1 MTLTCRGLLF
11 DLDGTLIDSLPAV
24 DRAWTLWCERVG
36 LVASEV
42 VPHIHGRRSIDS
54 VRRFAPHLDE
64 EIENAA
70 IRAMEAGDTEGVIAL
85 PGSLDFIASL
95 PMGTWT
101 VVTSGTSDVAQAR
114 LRHVGIAIPE
124 RAVYGEDVTEGKPHP
139 MPFQFGADVLG
150 IPAGECVAFE
160 DTLAGVRS
168 AKAAGCRVVGISLT
182 PIEEADVTVANL
194 ASVRAEALGDEIRL
208 TITPLPSE

>member
-54 VRRFAPHLDE
+54 VRRFTPHLDE
-64 EIENAA
+64 EIENDA
-70 IRAMEAGDTEGVIAL
+70 IRALEAGDTEGVTAL
-85 PGSLDFIASL
+85 PGSLELLASL
-95 PMGTWT
+95 PVGSWT
-101 VVTSGTSDVAQAR
+101 VVTSGTSDVAQPR
-114 LRHVGIAIPE
+114 LRRVGIPIPA

-150 IPAGECVAFE
+150 IPSAECVAFE

-168 AKAAGCRVVGISLT
+168 AKAAGCRVVAISKVVV
-182 PIEEADVTVANL
+182 EDADVTVPNL
-194 ASVRAEALGDEIRL
+194 ASVRAEAVGDEVRL
-208 TITPLPSE
+208 TFTLPSE